1 MREHERRTITR
12 DEDGDLGAVVG
23 ADRMRRARDRRQ
35 RRRIGAGIAGAVNDQ
50 LRHSGLNSG
59 LSRQSR

>member
-1 MREHERRTITR
+1 
-12 DEDGDLGAVVG
+12 
-23 ADRMRRARDRRQ
+23 MRRARDRRQ